1 MKKWLWPALIVT
13 CVSIAH
19 ATYNANIVG
28 GMVSILTYN
37 DGMLLFTI
45 ANQPTANGSCNAI
58 FFELDPVDA
67 TDDAAFNRR
76 YARLAQAYAM
86 GEQVNIGFDDA
97 ANFWRLWVHPRLSDR
112 IAVHNSIRLL

>member
-1 MKKWLWPALIVT
+1 MKKWLWATLIVA
-13 CVSIAH
+13 CVSIAN

-28 GMVSILTYN
+28 GLASILTYN
-37 DGMLLFTI
+37 DGTLLFTL

-58 FFELDPVDA
+58 FFELDPADA
-67 TDDAAFNRR
+67 TDDAAFNRM

-97 ANFWRLWVHPRLSDR
+97 ANCGAYGYIRVYR
-112 IAVHNSIRLL
+112 IG